1 MIQRGEKHSTLS
13 PAEEDFLLND
23 SNEVAKDIKKD
34 SNKSKPSKTTTRSTS
49 KSTTHASTGSGKNV
63 NKAHDK
69 GKQNEQSTSK
79 DSNNN
84 EQMMDMLK
92 QIMNEQNKTNAQVK
106 IMNKRID
113 DLYEEPEGYDQDDL
127 DYDEYEEVDEVH
139 DNADNED
146 QVEQEGPSA
155 SKKQKIDDTR
165 FSSLNKRFRSGEKCD
180 LPVNDNLA
188 QTVTDIF
195 RNGISEERYRE
206 MLKDEKMA
214 RPENCEGLVTVHTN
228 QVIWDGLN
236 PVTRTNDNK
245 LKNLQTIIV
254 KGSSVLT
261 KVINKLDNICE
272 KNNVEGL
279 SQTIDDAM
287 DALAF
292 FGHAN
297 HELCL
302 TRRELMK
309 PDADE
314 QYAHLFNKSVSF
326 DKMLFGQDVSKTV
339 TDINLCNRITRKIK
353 RGGYRPWWR
362 SRGRG
367 RGRGGRG
374 TGRGRSSGS
383 SRGATKS
390 TNSKNSDRWSAN
402 NYR

>member
-1 MIQRGEKHSTLS
+1 MADAMISRAEKLTLS
-13 PAEEDFLLND
+13 PAEEDYLLSND
-23 SNEVAKDIKKD
+23 SNDVAKDKPKE
-34 SNKSKPSKTTTRSTS
+34 SKSKTSKTTTRSSS
-49 KSTTHASTGSGKNV
+49 KSTPHASGSTGSGKSAV
-63 NKAHDK
+63 K
-69 GKQNEQSTSK
+69 GKQAEPK

-84 EQMMDMLK
+84 EIKDMLK
-92 QIMNEQNKTNAQVK
+92 QIMSEQSKTNSQVK
-106 IMNKRID
+106 VLNQRID
-113 DLYEEPEGYDQDDL
+113 DLYDEAEGFDQDDNYD
-127 DYDEYEEVDEVH
+127 DYDEVDEVH
-139 DNADNED
+139 DDVTNDDND
-146 QVEQEGPSA
+146 NNEGPST
-155 SKKQKIDDTR
+155 SKKQKLDDTR

-188 QTVTDIF
+188 GTVTDIF

-206 MLKDEKMA
+206 LSKDEKMA
-214 RPENCEGLVTVHTN
+214 RPENCEGLITVHTN
-228 QVIWDGLN
+228 QVIWDGLW

-279 SQTIDDAM
+279 SEIIDDAM

-302 TRRELMK
+302 TRREFMK

-314 QYAHLFNKSVSF
+314 QYAHLFNKSVAF

-339 TDINLCNRITRKIK
+339 TDINLCNKITRKIK
-353 RGGYRPWWR
+353 RGGPTFKPWWWR

-374 TGRGRSSGS
+374 TGRGRPGSG
-383 SRGATKS
+383 RGSTKPS
-390 TNSKNSDRWSAN
+390 NNSKNSDRWSSN

>member
-1 MIQRGEKHSTLS
+1 MVDAMIQRGEKLVLS

-23 SNEVAKDIKKD
+23 SNDVAKDNKED
-34 SNKSKPSKTTTRSTS
+34 SSKSKPSKTMTRSTS
-49 KSTTHASTGSGKNV
+49 KSTPRVSGKSV
-63 NKAHDK
+63 NK
-69 GKQNEQSTSK
+69 GKQNEPSTSK

-84 EQMMDMLK
+84 EQMMGMLK
-92 QIMNEQNKTNAQVK
+92 QIMSEQNKTNAQVQM
-106 IMNKRID
+106 MNKRIY

-127 DYDEYEEVDEVH
+127 DYDENQYDEVDEVH
-139 DNADNED
+139 DDVHNED
-146 QVEQEGPSA
+146 QNEHNEGPST
-155 SKKQKIDDTR
+155 SKKQRIDDTR

-188 QTVTDIF
+188 ETVTDVF
-195 RNGISEERYRE
+195 RNGISEKRYRE
-206 MLKDEKMA
+206 LLKDEKMA
-214 RPENCEGLVTVHTN
+214 KPENCEGLVTVHTN
-228 QVIWDGLN
+228 QVIWDKLY

-245 LKNLQTIIV
+245 LKNLQTIII
-254 KGSSVLT
+254 KGAPALT

-272 KNNVEGL
+272 KNNVDGL

-314 QYAHLFNKSVSF
+314 QYAHLFNKSVPF

-339 TDINLCNRITRKIK
+339 TCINLCNKITRKIK
-353 RGGYRPWWR
+353 RGGPKPWWWH
-362 SRGRG
+362 SRGHG
-367 RGRGGRG
+367 RGRG
-374 TGRGRSSGS
+374 TGRGRSSGG
-383 SRGATKS
+383 RGSTKS
-390 TNSKNSDRWSAN
+390 TNSKKLRQMEF
-402 NYR
+402 